1 MSDLKAIKSITSAT
15 SAIISENGRVLDKL
29 ANENQQDFYH
39 IPLEE
44 MIYEAK
50 LQRELEKSEDWG
62 EAAPSVPMLDLFK
75 VKVLGR
81 QPRASSSAPY
91 TRSDSADEKHNG
103 SEGADDLI
111 SEPINKSLENA
122 NRMVR
127 TASWGSVFYLITT
140 DILGPTAAPYSISQ
154 LGYVP
159 GSLLYLLFGAAAA
172 YTGFLLWGQFL
183 VLDSQKY
190 PLQSFGDVVGRIYGK
205 YTRYGVDCLQ
215 ILQLLCNVAVIIL
228 GNGQGL
234 SQVAKGKGCYT
245 VLILVWAIIG
255 MIVGQIKSLQ
265 RFGFLANLAIWM
277 NIFVIIATMAC
288 VSNELPNY
296 TAASGT
302 TGVSYGATVTH
313 VVVSGAGAEAFQS
326 QLTACMNI
334 VYAYG
339 GAMVFIEFMSEMKR
353 PRDFIKGM
361 ACAQLFI
368 FSVYLLYGLIVYHYQ
383 GQFVV
388 NPANQG
394 ISHYGWQ
401 TATNIINLLSAIIAA
416 GLYGNVGIK
425 VFYTSFIQKV
435 FNAPSLNSNKGR
447 IIWTFLVI
455 VYWAIAF
462 VIASAIP
469 QFSYLTGLVGAV
481 CILQFTYTFPPIMQF
496 GLDLQIA
503 AMQADGPYD
512 PVNKVTNRI
521 DSWSNI
527 SRWVRAYRVNWF
539 KNTCHIIFF
548 LAALAT
554 ACLGMY
560 SSGEGFAHS
569 FADGVT
575 TSFTCNSPV
584 A

>member
-1 MSDLKAIKSITSAT
+1 MSDIKAIRSAA
-15 SAIISENGRVLDKL
+15 SAVVSENGRVLEKF
-29 ANENQQDFYH
+29 ANQDRKDYYH
-39 IPLEE
+39 ISLEE
-44 MIYEAK
+44 MVYEAK

-62 EAAPSVPMLDLFK
+62 EAAPSVPMLELIR
-75 VKVLGR
+75 VKFFGKS
-81 QPRASSSAPY
+81 PRSSGSV
-91 TRSDSADEKHNG
+91 SNSNSADVVVDTKQDS
-103 SEGADDLI
+103 SEGDYDLV
-111 SEPINKSLENA
+111 SEPLNKSLENA

-140 DILGPTAAPYSISQ
+140 DILGPTSAPYAVAQ

-159 GSLLYLLFGAAAA
+159 GSLIYLLFGMAAA
-172 YTGFLLWGQFL
+172 YTGYLLWDQFL
-183 VLDSQKY
+183 KLDSQKY

-215 ILQLLCNVAVIIL
+215 IIQLLFNVAVIIL

-234 SQVAKGKGCYT
+234 SEVTKGKGCYT
-245 VLILVWAIIG
+245 VLILVWAILG

-265 RFGFLANLAIWM
+265 KFGFLANLAIWM
-277 NIFVIIATMAC
+277 NVFVIIATMAC
-288 VSNELPNY
+288 VSNELPDY
-296 TAASGT
+296 TAAGMT
-302 TGVSYGATVTH
+302 AAPVVTQA
-313 VVVSGAGAEAFQS
+313 VISGAGSTSFQN
-326 QLTACMNI
+326 QLSACMNI

-368 FSVYLLYGLIVYHYQ
+368 FTCYLLFGLIVYHYQ

-401 TATNIINLLSAIIAA
+401 TATNIISLLSAIIAG

-425 VFYTSFIQKV
+425 VFYTSFIQKIM
-435 FNAPSLNSNKGR
+435 NAPDLHTKKGR
-447 IIWTFLVI
+447 VVWTILVI
-455 VYWAIAF
+455 LYWGLAF
-462 VIASAIP
+462 VVASAIP
-469 QFSYLTGLVGAV
+469 EFSYLTSLVGSV

-503 AMQADGPYD
+503 AMQGDGPYD
-512 PVNKVTNRI
+512 PVNKVANRV
-521 DSWSNI
+521 DSWKNL
-527 SRWVRAYRVNWF
+527 SRWVRAYKVNWLR
-539 KNTCHIIFF
+539 NTFHIMFF
-548 LAALAT
+548 LASLAT
-554 ACLGMY
+554 AGLGIY
-560 SSGEGFAHS
+560 TSGEEFASS

-575 TSFTCNSPV
+575 TSFTCVSPV

>member
-1 MSDLKAIKSITSAT
+1 MSELKVIKSIASAVV
-15 SAIISENGRVLDKL
+15 SENGRVLEKF
-29 ANENQQDFYH
+29 ANEDQEDFYH
-39 IPLEE
+39 ISLEE
-44 MIYEAK
+44 ILYEAK

-62 EAAPSVPMLDLFK
+62 QPAPTLPMLDLLK
-75 VKVLGR
+75 GKLLAKKP
-81 QPRASSSAPY
+81 QNSPSDLSSGDAV
-91 TRSDSADEKHNG
+91 ADEKHAS
-103 SEGADDLI
+103 SEGDDDLV
-111 SEPINKSLENA
+111 SEPLNKSLENA

-140 DILGPTAAPYSISQ
+140 DILGPTSAPYSISQ

-159 GSLLYLLFGAAAA
+159 GSLLYLLFGIAAA
-172 YTGFLLWGQFL
+172 YTGVLLWGQFL
-183 VLDSQKY
+183 KLDSQKY
-190 PLQSFGDVVGRIYGK
+190 PLHSFGDVVGRIYGK

-215 ILQLLCNVAVIIL
+215 TLQLICNVAVITL

-234 SQVAKGKGCYT
+234 SQMAKGKGCYT

-575 TSFTCNSPV
+575 TSFTCKSPV

>member
-1 MSDLKAIKSITSAT
+1 MSELKAIRSAA
-15 SAIISENGRVLDKL
+15 SAVVSENGRVLEKF
-29 ANENQQDFYH
+29 ANEDQEDFYH
-39 IPLEE
+39 ISLEE

-62 EAAPSVPMLDLFK
+62 EAAPSVPMLELIR
-75 VKVLGR
+75 VKFFGK
-81 QPRASSSAPY
+81 QPRSSGA
-91 TRSDSADEKHNG
+91 DSIFAGPLADAKQNS
-103 SEGADDLI
+103 SEGGYDLV

-122 NRMVR
+122 NRMVK

-140 DILGPTAAPYSISQ
+140 DILGPTSAPYAVAQ

-159 GSLLYLLFGAAAA
+159 GSLIYLLFGIAAA
-172 YTGFLLWGQFL
+172 YTGYLLWDQFL
-183 VLDSQKY
+183 KLDSQKY

-215 ILQLLCNVAVIIL
+215 IIQLLFNVAVIIL

-234 SQVAKGKGCYT
+234 SEVTKGKGCYT
-245 VLILVWAIIG
+245 VLILVWAILG

-265 RFGFLANLAIWM
+265 KFGFLANLAIWM
-277 NIFVIIATMAC
+277 NVFVIIATMAC
-288 VSNELPNY
+288 VSNELPDY
-296 TAASGT
+296 TAAGMPPAP
-302 TGVSYGATVTH
+302 VVTQA
-313 VVVSGAGAEAFQS
+313 VISGAGSASFQN
-326 QLTACMNI
+326 QLSACMNI

-353 PRDFIKGM
+353 PHDFIKGM

-368 FSVYLLYGLIVYHYQ
+368 FTCYLLFGLIVYHYQ

-401 TATNIINLLSAIIAA
+401 TATNIISLLSAIIAG

-435 FNAPSLNSNKGR
+435 MNAPDLNTKKGR
-447 IIWTFLVI
+447 VVWTILVI
-455 VYWAIAF
+455 LYWGLAF

-469 QFSYLTGLVGAV
+469 EFSYLTSLVGSV
-481 CILQFTYTFPPIMQF
+481 CILQFTYTFPPIMQL

-503 AMQADGPYD
+503 AMEGDGPYD
-512 PVNKVTNRI
+512 PVNKVANRV
-521 DSWSNI
+521 DSWKNL
-527 SRWVRAYRVNWF
+527 SRWVRAYKVNWLR
-539 KNTCHIIFF
+539 NTFHLMFF
-548 LAALAT
+548 LASLAT
-554 ACLGMY
+554 AGLGIY
-560 SSGEGFAHS
+560 TSGEEFASS

-575 TSFTCNSPV
+575 TSFTCDSPV

>member
-1 MSDLKAIKSITSAT
+1 MSDLKVIKSVASAVV
-15 SAIISENGRVLDKL
+15 SENGRVLEKL
-29 ANENQQDFYH
+29 ANEDQQDFYH
-39 IPLEE
+39 ISLEE
-44 MIYEAK
+44 ILYEAK
-50 LQRELEKSEDWG
+50 LQRELEKSEEWG
-62 EAAPSVPMLDLFK
+62 EPAPTLPMLNLVKGKLFAK
-75 VKVLGR
+75 KP
-81 QPRASSSAPY
+81 QSSSSNSY
-91 TRSDSADEKHNG
+91 SSDAVVDEKQTG
-103 SEGADDLI
+103 FEGDDDLV

-140 DILGPTAAPYSISQ
+140 DILGPTSAPYSVSQ

-159 GSLLYLLFGAAAA
+159 GCLLYLLFGIAAA

-183 VLDSQKY
+183 TLDSRKY
-190 PLQSFGDVVGRIYGK
+190 PLHSFGDVVGRIYGK

-215 ILQLLCNVAVIIL
+215 TLQLICNVAVITL

-234 SQVAKGKGCYT
+234 SQMAKGKGCYT
-245 VLILVWAIIG
+245 ALILVWAIIG

-277 NIFVIIATMAC
+277 NVFVIIATMAC
-288 VSNELPNY
+288 VSKQLPNY
-296 TAASGT
+296 TAAAGT
-302 TGVSYGATVTH
+302 AGVVKGPVVTH
-313 VVVSGAGAEAFQS
+313 VIVSGAGSEAFQS

-368 FSVYLLYGLIVYHYQ
+368 FTVYLLYGMIVYHYQ
-383 GQFVV
+383 GQFVI

-401 TATNIINLLSAIIAA
+401 TACNVVNLLSAIIAA

-435 FNAPSLNSNKGR
+435 FNAPSLNSKKGR
-447 IIWTFLVI
+447 FIWTFLVI
-455 VYWAIAF
+455 VYWAVAF

-469 QFSYLTGLVGAV
+469 QFSYLTGLVGAI

-496 GLDLQIA
+496 GLDFQIA
-503 AMQADGPYD
+503 AMQGDGPYD
-512 PVNKVTNRI
+512 PVNKVANRV
-521 DSWSNI
+521 DSWSNL
-527 SRWVRAYRVNWF
+527 SRWVRAYKVNWF